1 MAKKKIDYFVFEPGI
16 SKDANLFPN
25 AVALLLANKT
35 FLQQQVVR
43 FINSNITNSI
53 APYAGYTYAPS
64 KCTRDVGFYIDSIA
78 HDLRYGGNVKSR
90 LTSDY
95 FWIDGEPMIRGDV
108 SPETTGIAYLRDILN
123 DYIFQNITVP
133 TTYGVPTVG
142 QASQTKFLGS
152 DGESGS
158 DVRNTELWNIFRD
171 VITYGTPSIPEKE
184 NGVSSVRMIGRYTH
198 SEILLITDTESGN
211 IVYNFS
217 DPATSLD
224 IEYKTAKSSGDN
236 QPVSDLDFHSWWQ
249 TDDCITT
256 IYLSYDT
263 SAFTGNDLQIF
274 VENPNQQ
281 IRPWE
286 FGTDA
291 IERMRVAAPQA
302 MLDADFEYG
311 LQPTKWQAIGM
322 MRNYPSLYE
331 LSGTD
336 ITIAEI
342 ITDAS
347 VNSGNFGASLITV
360 TTNGSHG
367 FTVGIPITVKGLA
380 PGVSGF
386 SRAEGSFLVNSVV
399 SSVQFTYYSSA
410 KVGTSNGQS
419 LFTSYAQIR
428 QAGFYTGAAIGS
440 ATYSLFSNGS
450 TQTVVTKFD
459 TVIGSF
465 QIAFNGTSPT
475 PGSPI
480 SGSGFIPSGTSVS
493 GVIGAATV
501 NTSIKTTTQ
510 VTDTTIYV
518 VDPTGIQAGMAVD
531 DGSNNAIF
539 INSIASGGQL
549 NLSGPYSQ
557 VKQGSDRLTTS
568 VAGTNVPANG
578 TGAVFNVARSGGFYT
593 AVSDP
598 GDSSGNGQ
606 GYAVGDIVKILGSD
620 LGGTDVT
627 NDLLITVSTV
637 DSAGSINTFSYAGTA
652 ASGGATYTSILQSST
667 DSALG
672 SGARI
677 TVVRQGGTGSYGITL
692 VDGGADFAQGDTI
705 TWDGTVFGGAAPDN
719 SISIT
724 VEGVAFGTGA
734 VVDFSVV
741 GTPLGVTGDQSYTS
755 IAGISVANDGASAIF
770 DVTAASGVFSAV
782 TTVGITSTGYRIGN
796 RIVIS
801 GNLLGGD
808 SPLNDCTL
816 TVTGVSGGNITTV
829 SASGTPFSGAAIV
842 IYPAMTLSEALT
854 GEISDGT
861 TLNVGAIATVQVD
874 FTSNH
879 GLLPGS
885 SILSS
890 ISSQPAPGF
899 SSTARG
905 LTNSQSWV
913 GVAFA
918 GGTFIAISSD
928 SNRSNVS
935 TNGTLWTAGGTLS
948 AASSWTA
955 IAGGIIGAT
964 TYWIAIQQTGTL
976 ANYSIDNGA
985 NWTAMGALP
994 SSGTWTSVTYFNG
1007 VFVAVRSGST
1017 AAAYSINGTTWAA
1030 ATLPSS
1036 SNWSDVVGG
1045 IIGTSNY
1052 LVAIATG
1059 GTAAAFSVD
1068 NGATWTSAT
1077 LPTSSNWTS
1086 VAFGNGR
1093 FVAIATGSTAAAVS
1107 VNGTTWTAAILPTSA
1122 NWNNVTFGDDVFVAV
1137 ADSGTAAA
1145 TSFNGTT
1152 GSWTAQ
1158 TLDASGTWEE
1168 IAYGSYSGV
1177 GIFAVVGTGAS
1188 ALSVNLTSANH
1199 NLASGPFVITQVPA
1213 PTTIRFPARTTGSI
1227 NATSAIT
1234 GVLYARPDSFFVHRP
1249 FDGGVMLG
1257 TGGPQHGAQAIRQSK
1272 KYIRYQSGKG
1282 IMYTTGALFAPNYNL
1297 ASAVAAGLTVNSY
1310 ITMSTDDT
1318 DHGLQPGGVI
1328 EVTGFNSFEY
1338 NGTYTVE
1345 SIISSR
1351 SFRVRALVPLSTLIA
1366 DIGPRCVLSVK
1377 SWHGS
1382 SVRVGAFDDQNGI
1395 FYQFDGRELSLVR
1408 RSATFQLAG
1417 QVAITTESNLVTG
1430 TGTRFTNQLK
1440 VHDKIVIR
1448 GMTHTVTSIAND
1460 TSMTVAPDWR
1470 GVNNVVGVKVCLIK
1484 ELVIPQSEWNMDKA
1498 DGTGPSGYNIIPQRM
1513 QMIGIQYSWYAAG
1526 FIEFMIRGADGKF
1539 VFLHRIRNSNINY
1552 EAYMR
1557 TANLPVRYEV
1567 ENRSALDKLS
1577 ADITSTATSLYLT
1590 DASKF
1595 PSSGTIYVD
1604 NELIFYS
1611 GKSGNRLTGLSRSAN
1626 LSNFSAGQNRTYTA
1640 GTAASHSTG
1649 AGVALISC
1657 TITPT
1662 INHWGSAILTDGQ
1675 FDEDRGYI
1683 FNYAATGLSASVDK
1697 QTAFMI
1703 RLAPSVS
1710 NALVGDL
1717 GERDL
1722 LNRAQLLLNEI
1733 SVTADTG
1740 TGALVVEGILNP
1752 RNYPSDPTRITW
1764 SGLSSSG
1771 AGGQPS
1777 FAQIAL
1783 GGAINW
1789 GGVPLTTSTAT
1800 IQGALTTTAVA
1811 RAFNTV
1817 TSTITALNFSPS
1829 GPTTGNTTYLS
1840 ALSTGRTDFLITNA
1854 AFDTLTST
1862 TPLRVGD
1869 RLSATTFLT
1878 GGQQITGITRA
1889 YLGTIYTRIVMNTGA
1904 TLSSP
1909 TTTGAS
1915 VTVTVTSSISTQ
1927 YASAISTAR
1936 TDFLMLD
1943 TDFAASGILAG
1954 DTCQVASFLTGNQTV
1969 SSITQSFAR
1978 VASVLYTRVILSA
1991 AANGTSTAGAANTV
2005 STTVTASGT
2014 AASYAF
2020 TNFLFFTNASW
2031 NASGATT
2038 GTRVASA
2045 FTQFP
2050 AGTSVAGVASR
2061 TLGSV
2066 TVRRVTFTQ
2075 TANTT
2080 LSAAGTVTFQFGDVQ
2095 FALPGEQV
2103 FSFISNPGSTTSIN
2117 LSQLKELT
2125 TTAIGGRGA
2134 FPNGPDVLAINVYKV
2149 SGTAVPAGIILRWG
2163 EAQA

>member
-16 SKDANLFPN
+16 SKDANLYPK

-43 FINSNITNSI
+43 FINYNITNSI

-64 KCTRDVGFYIDSIA
+64 KCTRDVGYFIDSIL
-78 HDLRYGGNVKSR
+78 HDLQYGGNVKTR

-108 SPETTGIAYLRDILN
+108 SPEITGQAYLRDIVSN
-123 DYIFQNITVP
+123 YIFRNITVP
-133 TTYGVPTVG
+133 TTYGAPTVG
-142 QASQTKFLGS
+142 QALQTKITGNAA
-152 DGESGS
+152 ESGA
-158 DVRNTELWNIFRD
+158 DARNVELWNIFRD
-171 VITYGTPSIPEKE
+171 VISYGTPSIPAKE
-184 NGVSSVRMIGRYTH
+184 NGVCSIRIMGRYTH

-211 IVYNFS
+211 IIYNFS
-217 DPATSLD
+217 DPSTSMD
-224 IEYKTAKSSGDN
+224 IVYKTGKSSGDN
-236 QPVSDLDFHSWWQ
+236 QPLSDLDFPAWWQ
-249 TDDCITT
+249 TGDCITT
-256 IYLSYDT
+256 LYFSYDT
-263 SAFTGNDLQIF
+263 SAFSGDDIQIF
-274 VENPNQQ
+274 VENDTQT
-281 IRPWE
+281 IRPWD

-291 IERMRVAAPQA
+291 IERMRVASPQA

-336 ITIAEI
+336 ITVSDIS
-342 ITDAS
+342 TDAS
-347 VNSGNFGASLITV
+347 SNTGNFGASLITV

-367 FTVGIPITVKGLA
+367 FSAGTPITVKGLA
-380 PGVSGF
+380 PSVSGF
-386 SRAEGSFLVNSVV
+386 SRAEGSFLVNTVV
-399 SSVQFTYYSSA
+399 SSVTFTYYSSA
-410 KVGTSNGQS
+410 KVGTSTGQS
-419 LFTSYAQIR
+419 LYTSYAQIR

-459 TVIGSF
+459 TLAGSF

-480 SGSGFIPSGTSVS
+480 SGSPYIPSGTSVS
-493 GVIGAATV
+493 GVIGLATV
-501 NTSIKTTTQ
+501 NTRIKTTTQ
-510 VTDTTIYV
+510 TTDTVIYVTDL
-518 VDPTGIQAGMAVD
+518 TGVQAGMAID

-539 INSIASGGQL
+539 INSVAAGGQL
-549 NLSGPYSQ
+549 NLSSAFSQ
-557 VKQGSDRLTTS
+557 IKQGANRLTSS
-568 VAGTNVPANG
+568 VAGTNFPANG
-578 TGAVFNVARSGGFYT
+578 VGATFIVARAGGAYISVT
-593 AVSDP
+593 DA

-606 GYAVGDIVKILGSD
+606 GYAAGDIVNIIGSN
-620 LGGTDVT
+620 LGGVDVT
-627 NDLLITVSTV
+627 NDLFITVSTV
-637 DSAGSINTFSYAGTA
+637 DSAGAILTFTYLGTA
-652 ASGGATYTSILQSST
+652 ASGGATYTAVSPTST
-667 DSALG
+667 TSVSGSA
-672 SGARI
+672 AQI

-692 VDGGADFAQGDTI
+692 VSGGTGFVQGDTL
-705 TWDGTVFGGAAPDN
+705 TWAGTNFDGTSPAND
-719 SISIT
+719 IEIT
-724 VEGVAFGTGA
+724 VDGVLFGTGA
-734 VVDFSVV
+734 IVDYTV
-741 GTPLGVTGDQSYTS
+741 TLGAIGVNGNQTYSS
-755 IAGISVANDGASAIF
+755 IAGISVANTGSGAVF
-770 DVTAASGVFSAV
+770 DITAAEGTYSAEP
-782 TTVGITSTGYRIGN
+782 TLGITSIGYRAGN
-796 RIVIS
+796 RIVIP
-801 GNLLGGD
+801 GNILGGV

-816 TVTGVSGGNITTV
+816 SVNAVSGGNITSV
-829 SASGTPFSGAAIV
+829 SASGTPFTGAAII
-842 IYPAMTLSEALT
+842 IYPAVTISEAIT
-854 GEISDGT
+854 DEILEGT
-861 TLNVGAIATVQVD
+861 TLNVGAIGTIQVD
-874 FTSNH
+874 FTSAH

-890 ISSQPAPGF
+890 VTSQPAPGF
-899 SSTARG
+899 ASTTRA
-905 LTNSQSWV
+905 LTNSQTWV
-913 GVAFA
+913 GTAFY
-918 GGTFIAISSD
+918 GGTFLAISSD
-928 SNRSNVS
+928 SNRVNRSIDGQSWTNV
-935 TNGTLWTAGGTLS
+935 GVLP
-948 AASSWTA
+948 AASSWTS
-955 IAGGIIGAT
+955 IAAGPIGGI
-964 TYWIAIQQTGTL
+964 TYWVAVQQTGTL
-976 ANYSIDNGA
+976 AAYSTDNGA

-994 SSGTWTSVTYFNG
+994 SSGTWTSVTYFNNT
-1007 VFVAVRSGST
+1007 FVAVRSGST
-1017 AAAYSINGTTWAA
+1017 AAAYSINGTTWLA
-1030 ATLPSS
+1030 ATLSATA
-1036 SNWSDVVGG
+1036 NWSDVVGG

-1059 GTAAAFSVD
+1059 GTVASYSVD
-1068 NGATWTSAT
+1068 NGANWAAAV
-1077 LPTSSNWTS
+1077 LPTSANWSS

-1107 VNGTTWTAAILPTSA
+1107 INGTSWTSNTLPASA
-1122 NWNNVTFGDDVFVAV
+1122 NWNSVTFGDDVFVVV
-1137 ADSGTAAA
+1137 ADSGTSAA
-1145 TSFNGTT
+1145 TSFNGTS

-1158 TLDASGTWEE
+1158 VLAATGTWEE
-1168 IAYGSYSGV
+1168 IAYGSYSGL
-1177 GIFAVVGTGAS
+1177 GIFVVVGSGS
-1188 ALSVNLTSANH
+1188 NALSISLTSANH
-1199 NLASGPFVITQVPA
+1199 NLAAGPFVITQVPT
-1213 PTTIRFPARTTGSI
+1213 PTSIRFPARTTGTI
-1227 NATSAIT
+1227 NASSAIS

-1297 ASAVAAGLTVNSY
+1297 ASATAAGYATGSY

-1351 SFRVRALVPLSTLIA
+1351 AFRVRALVPLSTLTA
-1366 DIGPRCVLSVK
+1366 DIGPRCILSVK

-1395 FYQFDGRELSLVR
+1395 FYQFDGQELSLVR

-1417 QVAITTESNLVTG
+1417 QCAIQTESNLVQG
-1430 TGTRFTNQLK
+1430 TGTRFTTQVK
-1440 VHDKIVIR
+1440 VHDKVVIR
-1448 GMTHTVTSIAND
+1448 GMTHTVTSITND
-1460 TSMTVAPDWR
+1460 TTLTVAPDWR
-1470 GVNNVVGVKVCLIK
+1470 GVNNVVGVKMCLVK
-1484 ELVIPQSEWNMDKA
+1484 ELVIPQHEWNMDKG

-1577 ADITSTATSLYLT
+1577 ADLSSNANSLNLT

-1595 PSSGTIYVD
+1595 PSSGTLYVD
-1604 NELIFYS
+1604 NELIFYA
-1611 GKSGNRLTGLSRSAN
+1611 GKSGNRLTGLSRAAN

-1640 GTAASHSTG
+1640 GTATTHAAGT
-1649 AGVALISC
+1649 GVALVSC

-1662 INHWGSAILTDGQ
+1662 INHWGSAILTDGM

-1697 QTAFMI
+1697 QTAFML

-1733 SVTADTG
+1733 AVTADTG
-1740 TGALVVEGILNP
+1740 SGAIVVEGILNP
-1752 RNYPSDPTRITW
+1752 RNYPVDPTKITW
-1764 SGLSSSG
+1764 SGLSSAG

-1777 FAQIAL
+1777 FAQVAL

-1789 GGVPLTTSTAT
+1789 GGTPLTTSTAT
-1800 IQGALTTTAVA
+1800 IQGALTTTLVA
-1811 RAFNTV
+1811 RAFSNV
-1817 TSTITALNFSPS
+1817 TNVITALNFSPT

-1840 ALSTGRTDFLITNA
+1840 ALSTGRTDFLITNT
-1854 AFDTLTST
+1854 AFDTLSST

-1869 RLSATTFLT
+1869 TLSVATYLT
-1878 GGQQITGITRA
+1878 SGQQITSITRS
-1889 YLGTIYTRIVMNTGA
+1889 YLGTIYTRIIMNVPA
-1904 TLSSP
+1904 NLSSP
-1909 TTTGAS
+1909 TTSGQNIAI
-1915 VTVTVTSSISTQ
+1915 TVTSSISSQ

-1936 TDFLMLD
+1936 TDFLVLD
-1943 TDFAASGILAG
+1943 ADATASGILAG
-1954 DTCQVASFLTGNQTV
+1954 DTVQVATFLTANQTV
-1969 SSITQSFAR
+1969 SLITPAYAR
-1978 VASVLYTRVILSA
+1978 VASVSYTRIVLSA
-1991 AANGTSTAGAANTV
+1991 AGNGVSTAGAANTV

-2014 AASYAF
+2014 AAAYAF

-2050 AGTSVAGVASR
+2050 AGTSVAGITSR
-2061 TLGSV
+2061 TLGGV
-2066 TVRRVTFTQ
+2066 TARRVTFTQ
-2075 TANTT
+2075 TSGAS

-2103 FSFISNPGSTTSIN
+2103 FSFISNPGSTTSVN
-2117 LSQLKELT
+2117 LEKLKELT

-2134 FPNGPDVLAINVYKV
+2134 FPNGPDVLAINIFKV